1 MTDFRE
7 ARAALWGFLVL
18 GFFFC
23 AVLGSGYVNPSDFW
37 LLFRTYLG
45 MGFAL
50 WFAVGIFATAGMLW
64 KNRPAKD
71 GTAPSPFVL
80 IRGWFETQW
89 DENRLARTLWPP
101 ILFAMLLTSFNAFK
115 QKILATQ
122 GFAFDP
128 VFAEADRWLF
138 FGQDGWRFF
147 HDWFGSPTATGLI
160 DASYHA
166 WFVPMSVGVMVCAFL
181 GASHYR
187 LRTQYLLTYLFVWI
201 GLGSVMAFLMP
212 SAGPCFYNLLVAPQ
226 QSYAEMMAVLNAHNA
241 ALEASGGHVQ
251 ALSNMQGL
259 LNAREADGLVIG
271 GGISAMPSVHNGLS
285 VLFAIAAFRFSRVAG
300 YALSAYAVLIW
311 VGSVYL
317 GWHYGLDGIVSAVLV
332 IGFWKL
338 SGRLADA
345 IARPVHPWSKLAAA

>member
-7 ARAALWGFLVL
+7 TRAALWGFLVL
-18 GFFFC
+18 GFYFC
-23 AVLGSGYVNPSDFW
+23 AVLGSGLVDPGDFW

-50 WFAVGIFATAGMLW
+50 WFAIGVFATTYMLW
-64 KNRPAKD
+64 SNRPQRG
-71 GTAPSPFVL
+71 GTAPSPILL
-80 IRGWFETQW
+80 IRGWFDRQW
-89 DENRLARTLWPP
+89 AENRLTRTLWPP
-101 ILFAMLLTSFNAFK
+101 LLFAMLLTAFNAFK

-122 GFAFDP
+122 GFAYDP
-128 VFAEADRWLF
+128 VFAEADRYLF
-138 FGQDGWRFF
+138 FGKDGWRFF
-147 HDWFGSPTATGLI
+147 HDLFGSPTATSLI

-201 GLGSVMAFLMP
+201 GLGSVMALLMP
-212 SAGPCFYNLLVAPQ
+212 SAGPCFYNLLVGPQ
-226 QSYAEMMAVLNAHNA
+226 PSYAEMMAVLGQHNA
-241 ALEASGGHVQ
+241 VLEAGGGHVQ
-251 ALSNMQGL
+251 ALGNMHGL
-259 LNAREADGLVIG
+259 LAAREADGLVIG

-285 VLFAIAAFRFSRVAG
+285 VLFAIAAFRFHRWAG

-317 GWHYGLDGIVSAVLV
+317 GWHYGFDGIVSAALV
-332 IGFWKL
+332 IAFWKL
-338 SGRLADA
+338 SGLFADA
-345 IARPVHPWSKLAAA
+345 ISRPVHPWSRLAKA